1 MNRVINNPDLVVEDM
16 LEGILAAHP
25 ELAAAEG
32 NPRVIKRSDA
42 PVAGKV
48 GIVTGGGSGHEPAF
62 LGYVGENLVDA
73 VAVGEIFSSPT
84 AKSFF
89 DAIQA
94 ANGGQGVACLYGNYA
109 GDNMNVKMAVKM
121 ADRAGIPVK
130 TVVANDDVPSAPKGD
145 EAKRRGVAGEILMW
159 KTAAACAALG
169 GSLDDVIA
177 VAQKTIDNTRSIGI
191 GLTSCVIPA
200 VGKANFHIDD
210 GKMEVGIGHHG
221 EPGINIADITTASEM
236 AQIMTE
242 AVLPDLPF
250 NKGDRVA
257 VLISGLGATP
267 LMEQYILYAS
277 IAKRLK
283 AADITVA
290 IPLIGNFFTSLE
302 MMGVTLT
309 VLRLDDQL
317 ETLLKHPCS
326 SIGFK
331 QTGN

>member
-16 LEGILAAHP
+16 LVGIVAAHP
-25 ELAAAEG
+25 ELQATRD
-32 NPRVIKRSDA
+32 NPRVVKRSCA

-62 LGYVGENLVDA
+62 LGYVGEHLLDA

-89 DAIQA
+89 DAMKA
-94 ANGGQGVACLYGNYA
+94 ADGGQGVACLYGNYA
-109 GDNMNVKMAVKM
+109 GDNMNVKMAIKM
-121 ADRAGIPVK
+121 AERAGLTVR

-159 KTAAACAALG
+159 KTAAACAAQG
-169 GSLDDVIA
+169 GSLDEVIA

-191 GLTSCVIPA
+191 GLTSCIIPA
-200 VGKANFHIDD
+200 VGKANFHIAD

-221 EPGINIADITTASEM
+221 EPGINVADVVPADEM
-236 AQIMTE
+236 AKIMVDT
-242 AVLPDLPF
+242 VLPDLPF
-250 NKGDRVA
+250 ASGDRVA

-277 IAKRLK
+277 VANYLGD
-283 AADITVA
+283 AGLTVA
-290 IPLIGNFFTSLE
+290 VPLVGNFFTSLE
-302 MMGVTLT
+302 MMGVTLS
-309 VLRLDDQL
+309 VLKLDAEL
-317 ETLLKHPCS
+317 EALMKHPCA
-326 SIGFK
+326 SIGLTRK
-331 QTGN
+331 